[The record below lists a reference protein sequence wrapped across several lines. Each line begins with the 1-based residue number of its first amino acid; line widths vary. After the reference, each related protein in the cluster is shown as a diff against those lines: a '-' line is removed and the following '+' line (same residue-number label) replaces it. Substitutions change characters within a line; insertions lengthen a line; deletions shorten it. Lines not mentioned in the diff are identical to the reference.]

1 MLELS
6 DFASFFTSEKSMYPL
21 LDKENDYAVA
31 FGTQRMLDFSTGRYC
46 ARNAM
51 EALGISPQAVLMDGR
66 LPIWPEG
73 IVGSIS
79 HSRKLCGAV
88 AARLDCYYSVGLD
101 IEEVSRFSPSLWNSI
116 CTDAEL
122 AEANAEF
129 AIWLCTAL
137 AGTGVRL
144 IHVGSAAEY
153 GDPHTEDLVSE
164 RSPQRA
170 VGPYAQSKST
180 GTEAVL
186 HARSEGLDACVVRVF
201 NIVGYPIPAVSPIH
215 QWLTDLQAL
224 GPSGGSI
231 DVWWPPTTRDFVM
244 IEDVARALVDIAAA
258 VELPALLNLCSGT
271 GLGYGAIAESIAA
284 ELGIAATVK
293 SLDKPG
299 IETVVGDPTLLEQT
313 IGWVPAMTLNSLA
326 VRVVRGESATPSGG
340 GSPANR

>member
-1 MLELS
+1 MSHLLVLGDGWVGRATAKAAASSYDVSVIDPPFHPVLCNSDSSAVFALREL
-6 DFASFFTSEKSMYPL
+6 L
-21 LDKENDYAVA
+21 
-31 FGTQRMLDFSTGRYC
+31 TQNNTTTVI
-46 ARNAM
+46 NAC
-51 EALGISPQAVLMDGR
+51 GR
-66 LPIWPEG
+66 LRG
-73 IVGSIS
+73 
-79 HSRKLCGAV
+79 
-88 AARLDCYYSVGLD
+88 
-101 IEEVSRFSPSLWNSI
+101 
-116 CTDAEL
+116 TDAEL

-153 GDPHTEDLVSE
+153 GDPHTADLVSE
-164 RSPQRA
+164 SSPQQA
-170 VGPYAQSKST
+170 VGAYAQSKST

-186 HARSEGLDACVVRVF
+186 RARSEGLDACVVRVF

-215 QWLTDLQAL
+215 QWLTVLQAL

-313 IGWVPAMTLNSLA
+313 IGWVPAMTLDSLA